1 MRINLAQHRAIR
13 LQNLIFTLFF
23 LVIIG
28 LLGWLSNRY
37 TVQFDWTNGGR
48 NSLSEASLSLINRI
62 DDPIKITAYAF
73 EDKLI
78 RDQINDLIG
87 RYQHHKKTIS
97 LTFINP
103 DKQPEKVRQLGI
115 TANGE
120 LIIELNGRTE
130 KVKSLTES
138 LVTNALQRLSRK
150 DKRWVA
156 FLTGH
161 GERNPFGQA
170 NHDLEQFGQ
179 TLSSKGISVQQLN
192 LVETTT
198 IPDNSALLVI
208 ASPQV
213 ELLEG
218 EVRLIEAYVAQGG
231 NLLWLQDP
239 GSLQGLYPLAEQLG
253 LNFLPGTIVD
263 ASTQLL
269 GIDDPS
275 FALVSR
281 YPLHPITKEFQS
293 LSLFP
298 VAAALEKEEG
308 DSSFKRL
315 PLLSTLERSWTETG
329 LREGEIEFDEESE
342 ERRGPLDLG
351 FVLTRTLDEESDTA
365 KKQRVIVI
373 GDGDFLSNAYIGNG
387 VNLDLGLNIV
397 QWLNEDDQLLNI
409 PARVAPDLSLNL
421 SQTATLVISMG
432 FLFALP
438 LLLILTGGFI
448 WFRRRRR

>member
-1 MRINLAQHRAIR
+1 MKINQTQHRAIR

-37 TVQFDWTNGGR
+37 TIQFDWTNGGR
-48 NSLSEASLSLINRI
+48 NSLSETSLALVNRI

-73 EDKLI
+73 EDKVS
-78 RDQINDLIG
+78 RDQISDLIG

-120 LIIELNGRTE
+120 LIIELKGRTE
-130 KVKSLTES
+130 NVKTLTES
-138 LVTNALQRLSRK
+138 LITNALQRLSRD
-150 DKRWVA
+150 DKRWVV

-179 TLSSKGISVQQLN
+179 TLSRKGISVQQLN

-198 IPDNSALLVI
+198 IPDNSALLII

-213 ELLEG
+213 ALLDG
-218 EVRLIEAYVAQGG
+218 EVRLIEEYVAQGG

-281 YPLHPITKEFQS
+281 YPHHPITKEFQS

-329 LREGEIEFDEESE
+329 LREGEIEFDEDSE
-342 ERRGPLDLG
+342 ETRGPLDLG
-351 FVLTRTLDEESDTA
+351 FVLTRTLDEEADAA
-365 KKQRVIVI
+365 KKQRIIVI

-387 VNLDLGLNIV
+387 ANLDLGLNIV

-421 SQTATLVISMG
+421 SQTATLVISIG
-432 FLFALP
+432 FLFVLP
-438 LLLILTGGFI
+438 FLLIVTGGFI